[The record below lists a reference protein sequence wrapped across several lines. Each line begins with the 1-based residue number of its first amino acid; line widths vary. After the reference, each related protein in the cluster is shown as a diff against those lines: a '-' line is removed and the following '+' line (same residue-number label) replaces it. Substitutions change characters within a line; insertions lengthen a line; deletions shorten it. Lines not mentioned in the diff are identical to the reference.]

1 MQREGEREEEAGTG
15 PPTKLRAGPCCSS
28 CLGGSRGTPL
38 GTRPGWPGHGNNWAG
53 HVWAGQ
59 TKSVFMLDHRA
70 PGYMYIYRWRVTM
83 TSTRE
88 EESMAWAVGEAGVT
102 DKYFKINNSEYKRT
116 LLA

>member
-1 MQREGEREEEAGTG
+1 VPQAICT
-15 PPTKLRAGPCCSS
+15 
-28 CLGGSRGTPL
+28 
-38 GTRPGWPGHGNNWAG
+38 
-53 HVWAGQ
+53 
-59 TKSVFMLDHRA
+59 
-70 PGYMYIYRWRVTM
+70 WRVTM

>member
-1 MQREGEREEEAGTG
+1 
-15 PPTKLRAGPCCSS
+15 
-28 CLGGSRGTPL
+28 
-38 GTRPGWPGHGNNWAG
+38 
-53 HVWAGQ
+53 
-59 TKSVFMLDHRA
+59 MLDHRA

-116 LLA
+116 QISILKLIIQNIREHY